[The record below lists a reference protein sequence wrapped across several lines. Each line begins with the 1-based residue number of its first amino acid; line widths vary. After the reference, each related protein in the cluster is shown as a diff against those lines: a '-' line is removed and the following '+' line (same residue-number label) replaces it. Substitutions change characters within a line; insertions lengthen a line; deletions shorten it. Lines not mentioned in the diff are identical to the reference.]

1 MRKINNRQIKIL
13 FSHVPDVRQ
22 DTRREN
28 IKARN
33 VKIAG
38 VIEQKRI
45 ISSERMREKKKDNEK
60 RGRGKE

>member
-1 MRKINNRQIKIL
+1 MRKINRRQIKIL

-22 DTRREN
+22 DRREN

-45 ISSERMREKKKDNEK
+45 ISSKRMEKKKMKNEGEEK
-60 RGRGKE
+60 NTS